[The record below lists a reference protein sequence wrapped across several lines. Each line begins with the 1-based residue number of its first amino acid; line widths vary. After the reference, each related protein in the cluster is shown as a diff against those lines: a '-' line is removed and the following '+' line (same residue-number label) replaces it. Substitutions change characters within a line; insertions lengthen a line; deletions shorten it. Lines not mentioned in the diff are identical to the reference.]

1 MAATNHTDL
10 IDKLQRAERT
20 GTPLAAINTPDQP
33 AMEQVIIQTFKDKV
47 IFAWDIVR
55 GLYGRTESACQKL
68 AEIGGQDIQ
77 DATKLNPM
85 KALDVAREAFDA
97 GTMLIFHNS
106 QRYLGDAGVVQALI
120 NLRDEY
126 KAEQSMVVLIGTGI
140 TLPPELASDV
150 MQWTEPLPD
159 DDRLT
164 QIVSE
169 MVTVADEGKQFKKT
183 PDAKAIRHAAVSLR
197 GTSAFGAEQLTAM
210 SLRADGIDVATL
222 YTQAK
227 ALIEQT
233 PGLTFEHG
241 KETFDS
247 IGGLGF
253 AKEFGRRLFKGPKAP
268 AVIVRVEELEKAMAG
283 AKGDLSGTSGDAL
296 QVLLSQMEDNDWSG
310 MLAYGVPGAG
320 KSLMAKAMANTHGAK
335 GIVFDINSCKGSLVG
350 ASEKNIREAMH
361 VIHTLGGDRV
371 FFVASCNA
379 MDTLPAALQRR
390 FRRGVWFFDL
400 PDKTER
406 QTIWAINR
414 KKYGINS
421 DDPTPDEDD
430 LSGADIR
437 NICEAAYE
445 LACPLTEARRY
456 VVPLKV
462 QSPQDIQAAR
472 AMAKSRFTDASKGGV
487 YGTAAALPAAKGPRK
502 MQVTG

>member
-1 MAATNHTDL
+1 MAAQNHTDL
-10 IDKLQRAERT
+10 IQKLQRAEQT

-183 PDAKAIRHAAVSLR
+183 PDA
-197 GTSAFGAEQLTAM
+197 
-210 SLRADGIDVATL
+210 
-222 YTQAK
+222 
-227 ALIEQT
+227 
-233 PGLTFEHG
+233 
-241 KETFDS
+241 
-247 IGGLGF
+247 
-253 AKEFGRRLFKGPKAP
+253 
-268 AVIVRVEELEKAMAG
+268 
-283 AKGDLSGTSGDAL
+283 
-296 QVLLSQMEDNDWSG
+296 
-310 MLAYGVPGAG
+310 
-320 KSLMAKAMANTHGAK
+320 
-335 GIVFDINSCKGSLVG
+335 
-350 ASEKNIREAMH
+350 
-361 VIHTLGGDRV
+361 
-371 FFVASCNA
+371 
-379 MDTLPAALQRR
+379 
-390 FRRGVWFFDL
+390 
-400 PDKTER
+400 
-406 QTIWAINR
+406 
-414 KKYGINS
+414 
-421 DDPTPDEDD
+421 
-430 LSGADIR
+430 
-437 NICEAAYE
+437 
-445 LACPLTEARRY
+445 
-456 VVPLKV
+456 
-462 QSPQDIQAAR
+462 
-472 AMAKSRFTDASKGGV
+472 
-487 YGTAAALPAAKGPRK
+487 
-502 MQVTG
+502 